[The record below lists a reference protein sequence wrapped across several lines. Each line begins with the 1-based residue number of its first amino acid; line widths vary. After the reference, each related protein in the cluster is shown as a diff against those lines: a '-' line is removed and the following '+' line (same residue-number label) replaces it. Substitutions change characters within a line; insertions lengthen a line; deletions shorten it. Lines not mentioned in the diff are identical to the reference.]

1 MNRFYRPLGGYRPNP
16 WTGFRWGGGHTT
28 FVQNNF
34 YGGGPR
40 PMGFGG
46 IFRFGGF
53 RGGCCHGGCGGGM
66 NWMLGVGMA
75 STLVGGIMNMFG
87 LGGGNSAGTT
97 VIDDRANQNSN
108 TRSSNRTSSE
118 TNISITNIYQQ
129 LQEINQQL
137 DEMQEILNGGEDDG
151 RVGDSDSDSDIDGDD
166 DIDINNGTGN
176 DNRVGDDDDDS
187 DGDADNDDDNS
198 VGGGGRVNGNNG
210 NQLNLT
216 PGATPVTITSTVHT
230 NDCKVIPGETT
241 WFEVARGM
249 YTGANG
255 AALTKDDIKAIYTA
269 LRAQYV
275 DGGHVVNGQV
285 YDKNNNLVD
294 VSNMDLPKGFVKLPD
309 TITVDG
315 KTYNYNPNG
324 TVTPSSYSTNNSNI
338 TRAGAFSAVKTSDNK
353 WEPTINGH
361 TYGGGHYDSKNE
373 AINAAKEDIEEI
385 QQENTPITE

>member
-53 RGGCCHGGCGGGM
+53 RGGCCHGSSGGGM

-255 AALTKDDIKAIYTA
+255 VALTKDDIKAIYTA

-338 TRAGAFSAVKTSDNK
+338 TRAGSFSAVKTSDNK

-361 TYGGGHYDSKNE
+361 TYNGGHYDSEDE
-373 AINAAKEDIEEI
+373 AINAAKEDIEEFT
-385 QQENTPITE
+385 QENTPITE

>member
-46 IFRFGGF
+46 VFRFGGF
-53 RGGCCHGGCGGGM
+53 RGGCCHGGCGGGNWM
-66 NWMLGVGMA
+66 NWMLGIGMG
-75 STLVGGIMNMFG
+75 TTFLGGILNMFG
-87 LGGGNSAGTT
+87 LGGGSTAGTT

-108 TRSSNRTSSE
+108 TRSTTRTSSE

-129 LQEINQQL
+129 LEEMNKKL
-137 DEMQEILNGGEDDG
+137 DAMQEELNG
-151 RVGDSDSDSDIDGDD
+151 GDSDSDSDIDSDD
-166 DIDINNGTGN
+166 EIDTNNETGN
-176 DNRVGDDDDDS
+176 NNTVNGGGDNDS
-187 DGDADNDDDNS
+187 DSDADSDDEIS

-210 NQLNLT
+210 NNGNIPNLT
-216 PGATPVTITSTVHT
+216 PGATPVTVTSTVHT
-230 NDCKVIPGETT
+230 NDCPVTPGETT

-285 YDKNNNLVD
+285 YDKNNKLVD
-294 VSNMDLPKGFVKLPD
+294 VSNMDLPKGVVKLPD

-315 KTYNYNPNG
+315 KTYNYNKDG
-324 TVTPSSYSTNNSNI
+324 KVTPSSYSTNNSNI

-361 TYGGGHYDSKNE
+361 TYGGGHYDSKDE
-373 AINAAKEDIEEI
+373 AIGAAKDTIEEI
-385 QQENTPITE
+385 KQENTPITE

>member
-46 IFRFGGF
+46 VFRFGGF
-53 RGGCCHGGCGGGM
+53 RGGCCHGGCGGGNWM
-66 NWMLGVGMA
+66 NWMLGIGMG
-75 STLVGGIMNMFG
+75 TTFLGGILNMFG
-87 LGGGNSAGTT
+87 LGGGSTAGTT

-108 TRSSNRTSSE
+108 TRSTTRTSSE

-129 LQEINQQL
+129 LEEMNKKL
-137 DEMQEILNGGEDDG
+137 DAMQEELNG
-151 RVGDSDSDSDIDGDD
+151 GDSDSDSDIDSDD
-166 DIDINNGTGN
+166 EIDTNNETGN
-176 DNRVGDDDDDS
+176 NNTVNGGGDNDS
-187 DGDADNDDDNS
+187 DSDADSDDEIS
-198 VGGGGRVNGNNG
+198 VGGGGRVNGNNRNNG
-210 NQLNLT
+210 NIPNLT
-216 PGATPVTITSTVHT
+216 PGATPVTVTSTVHT
-230 NDCKVIPGETT
+230 NDCPVTPGETT

-285 YDKNNNLVD
+285 YDKNNKLVD
-294 VSNMDLPKGFVKLPD
+294 VSNMDLPKGVVKLPD

-315 KTYNYNPNG
+315 KTYNYNKDG
-324 TVTPSSYSTNNSNI
+324 KVTPSSYSTNNSNI

-361 TYGGGHYDSKNE
+361 TYGGGHYDSKDE
-373 AINAAKEDIEEI
+373 AIGAAKDTIEEI
-385 QQENTPITE
+385 KQENTPITE

>member
-46 IFRFGGF
+46 IFRFGVF
-53 RGGCCHGGCGGGM
+53 RGGCCHGSCGGGM

-255 AALTKDDIKAIYTA
+255 VALTKDDIKAIYTA

-338 TRAGAFSAVKTSDNK
+338 TRAGSFSAVKTSDNK

-361 TYGGGHYDSKNE
+361 TYNGGHYDSEDE
-373 AINAAKEDIEEI
+373 AINAAKEDIEEFT
-385 QQENTPITE
+385 QENTPITE